1 MREKRKL
8 TRLKLLYHL
17 RVFDRDTFRL
27 LGYLADIHT
36 EGMSLISEKLP
47 EVDKTHS
54 IRIMLPEKINDQ
66 DEIHFSARLLWRSPF
81 INPLFYQAG
90 FKIQH
95 IEKRYVRCLEA
106 LIFNYGFR
114 NIFHNKAVRYYRGIE
129 GYNCAQS
136 ILKVFQDRL
145 DISENQISTFADYGG
160 GKAEDGI
167 CGALYAVKQLAGNA
181 ELIQKIVQ
189 QFKEEV
195 GTVYCDEILEL
206 GRLSCTGCICTA
218 AEIFQRI
225 LDGV

>member
-1 MREKRKL
+1 M
-8 TRLKLLYHL
+8 
-17 RVFDRDTFRL
+17 
-27 LGYLADIHT
+27 
-36 EGMSLISEKLP
+36 
-47 EVDKTHS
+47 
-54 IRIMLPEKINDQ
+54 
-66 DEIHFSARLLWRSPF
+66 
-81 INPLFYQAG
+81 
-90 FKIQH
+90 
-95 IEKRYVRCLEA
+95 
-106 LIFNYGFR
+106 
-114 NIFHNKAVRYYRGIE
+114 
-129 GYNCAQS
+129 
-136 ILKVFQDRL
+136 